1 MSYVKLNHADATDE
15 RWIEAGADAFA
26 LHFAAIVWCDQQLK
40 DGRISR
46 AMASRVSLAVPPG
59 RTDAAIDALVAA
71 GFWRE
76 VDTGLEIVDFHTHAF
91 PAEQV
96 QRTRERW
103 NTDKARRRQH
113 AIGDHALCKD
123 PKFCPALSTV
133 DSTVDSQGGSRP
145 LDKTRPD
152 STRPDQTGG
161 LGLGLGRG
169 GAPDA
174 APGPAGAGRSR
185 ASGAGKKGTTA
196 RPTKAPPAAEAR
208 GEFQEAHEVLL
219 AALRHNEPETEWVV
233 RERHGHAWKDD
244 GSGLSC
250 KTCGLPQPHLFHHP
264 NTSAN
269 SIQTALA

>member
-26 LHFAAIVWCDQQLK
+26 VHFAAIVWCDQQLK

-46 AMASRVSLAVPPG
+46 AMASRVSLAVPPD
-59 RTDAAIDALVAA
+59 RTAVAIDALLAA

-76 VDTGLEIVDFHTHAF
+76 VDTGFEIVDFHTHAF

-103 NTDKARRRQH
+103 NADKARRRQH
-113 AIGDHALCKD
+113 SLGDHALCKD
-123 PKFCPALSTV
+123 PKFCPAISTV

-152 STRPDQTGG
+152 STRPDSTRPDQTVRSGSG
-161 LGLGLGRG
+161 SGKRRR
-169 GAPDA
+169 AAA
-174 APGPAGAGRSR
+174 APGPADAGRSPASR
-185 ASGAGKKGTTA
+185 AKTPRVAKIGKREFEVGSEVTLGWLSSEG
-196 RPTKAPPAAEAR
+196 PAAER
-208 GEFQEAHEVLL
+208 NIN
-219 AALRHNEPETEWVV
+219 ALRKKYT
-233 RERHGHAWKDD
+233 HAWVDD

-250 KTCGLPQPHLFHHP
+250 DTCGLPQQHLFHYQAAA
-264 NTSAN
+264 S
-269 SIQTALA
+269 